1 MSSQADLT
9 KIITSKNGAL
19 QHLSRQEEEKEGP
32 MATSKNVIQVNDGN
46 FDAEVLRSDQ
56 PVLVDFG
63 ATWCG
68 PCKALAPIVATIADE
83 NVGKLKV
90 AVIDID
96 ASPGVAQ
103 RYGIR
108 SAPTVLLFRG
118 GVKKAQ
124 HVGLTSKEKL
134 LKLLES

>member
-1 MSSQADLT
+1 
-9 KIITSKNGAL
+9 
-19 QHLSRQEEEKEGP
+19 
-32 MATSKNVIQVNDGN
+32 MATSKNVIKLNDGN

-68 PCKALAPIVATIADE
+68 PCKALAPIVAAIADE

-90 AVIDID
+90 AAVDID
-96 ASPGVAQ
+96 DSPGVAQ

-118 GVKKAQ
+118 GEKKAQ

>member
-1 MSSQADLT
+1 
-9 KIITSKNGAL
+9 
-19 QHLSRQEEEKEGP
+19 
-32 MATSKNVIQVNDGN
+32 MATSKNVIQLNDGN

-68 PCKALAPIVATIADE
+68 PCKALAPIVSMIADE

-90 AVIDID
+90 AKVDID
-96 ASPGVAQ
+96 DSPGVAQ

-118 GVKKAQ
+118 GEKKAQ

>member
-1 MSSQADLT
+1 
-9 KIITSKNGAL
+9 
-19 QHLSRQEEEKEGP
+19 

-90 AVIDID
+90 AAVDID
-96 ASPGVAQ
+96 ESPGVAQ

-118 GVKKAQ
+118 GEKKAQ

>member
-1 MSSQADLT
+1 
-9 KIITSKNGAL
+9 
-19 QHLSRQEEEKEGP
+19 
-32 MATSKNVIQVNDGN
+32 MATSKNVIQVNDAN

-68 PCKALAPIVATIADE
+68 PCKALAPIVAAIADE

-118 GVKKAQ
+118 GEKKAQ

-134 LKLLES
+134 LKLLDS

>member
-1 MSSQADLT
+1 
-9 KIITSKNGAL
+9 
-19 QHLSRQEEEKEGP
+19 
-32 MATSKNVIQVNDGN
+32 MATSKNVIQLNDKN
-46 FDAEVLRSDQ
+46 FDAEVLRSEQ

-68 PCKALAPIVATIADE
+68 PCKALAPIVDKIADE
-83 NVGKLKV
+83 NVGKLRVAKV
-90 AVIDID
+90 DID
-96 ASPGVAQ
+96 ESPGVAQ

-118 GVKKAQ
+118 GEKKAQ
-124 HVGLTSKEKL
+124 HVGLTTKEKL